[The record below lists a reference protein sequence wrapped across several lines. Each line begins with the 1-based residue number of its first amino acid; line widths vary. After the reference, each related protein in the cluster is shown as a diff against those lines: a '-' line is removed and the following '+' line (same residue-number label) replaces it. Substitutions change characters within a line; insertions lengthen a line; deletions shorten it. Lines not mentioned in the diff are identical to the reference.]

1 MSEHDA
7 PENWEAKQHVPNPP
21 APQEPEQPKEP
32 TYEEPTVQEPPPPP
46 PPPVGPASGGPWT
59 TRVRLSDRGYAYTPG
74 EIVVVGEAA
83 ANAAGALVEQFAR
96 EKSRVSQ
103 INGND
108 LLVSGPDSLDVAMI
122 VAELRHVGYR
132 AEPNY
137 VMFGHSGG
145 CCSCC
150 QGGAHANPVFAS
162 PVFASGA
169 QANPVFA
176 SSVGANPVFA
186 SPVFASPVFASPVFA
201 SPVFASPVFA
211 SPVFASYRDTGAR
224 PSTARPAADPK
235 RKAPALPGPGGER
248 VFILD
253 TGIAEE
259 SQLPA
264 LINHAPH
271 DSAPVRDRE
280 LPDEDR
286 DNYLDPAAGHGT
298 FIAGIIEQLAPGR
311 MVEVHSVLTT
321 FGDGKV
327 SEIVQRLDELIAAD
341 RFDDRTIINL
351 SFGGYADG
359 ESIALASAI
368 RRVQRTGAVVVA
380 SAGNDGVC
388 APQFPAALPDVVAVA
403 SIDAYGPAPYSNHGP
418 WVRACAPGT
427 DVVSS
432 FFADFDGDAPV
443 SPVPGGSDP
452 DRFESWAR
460 WTGTSFAA
468 PIVAAALV
476 RHMALTGVNAKEA
489 VAQIIDDPGLYRVPN
504 FGTVINLS
512 LS

>member
-1 MSEHDA
+1 MSQHDS
-7 PENWEAKQHVPNPP
+7 PDNWEPKQYAQQPPEESDPSEPYSPEEEPTGEEPP
-21 APQEPEQPKEP
+21 APP
-32 TYEEPTVQEPPPPP
+32 TD
-46 PPPVGPASGGPWT
+46 SSNGPWT
-59 TRVRLSDRGYAYTPG
+59 DRVRLSDRGYAYSPG
-74 EIVVVGEAA
+74 EVIVVGEAA
-83 ANAAGALVEQFAR
+83 ANAAGALVEQFAS
-96 EKSRVSQ
+96 KDFTITQ

-108 LLVSGPDSLDVAMI
+108 LLVSGPSELDVPMI
-122 VAELRHVGYR
+122 VDELRHVGYR

-137 VMFGHSGG
+137 VLFGHNAGSHMGG
-145 CCSCC
+145 CGCSCC
-150 QGGAHANPVFAS
+150 HSGAQANPVFAS
-162 PVFASGA
+162 PVFAS
-169 QANPVFA
+169 PVFA
-176 SSVGANPVFA
+176 SAAPGGGAQANPVFA

-211 SPVFASYRDTGAR
+211 SYRESGIR
-224 PSTARPAADPK
+224 PSTARPAADPE
-235 RKAPALPGPGGER
+235 RTAPALPGSAGEK

-253 TGIAEE
+253 TGIAEK
-259 SQLPA
+259 SQLPP
-264 LINHAPH
+264 LINHEPLS
-271 DSAPVRDRE
+271 DAPVRDRE
-280 LPDEDR
+280 LPDENR

-311 MVEVHSVLTT
+311 RVEVHGVLTT

-327 SEIVQRLDELIAAD
+327 SDIVQRLDELIAAD
-341 RFDDRTIINL
+341 QFDERTVINL

-359 ESIALASAI
+359 DSIALASAI

-403 SIDAYGPAPYSNHGP
+403 SVDGYGPAPYSNHGP

-432 FFADFDGDAPV
+432 FFASFDGDLPV
-443 SPVPGGSDP
+443 PPVPGSADP
-452 DRFESWAR
+452 DAFAEWAR

-476 RHMALTGVNAKEA
+476 RHMALTGGTAKEA
-489 VAQIIDDPGLYRVPN
+489 VEQIIDGPGLFRIPN